1 VHPFAAK
8 PYNPGTQIWQY
19 PGIDMHIH
27 SLEQWRHGHNFNIDT
42 AEGERRTRLVV
53 LLTAI
58 MMVVEIVAGYLFGS
72 MALLAD
78 GWHMG
83 THVAA
88 LAISLFAYRYA
99 RLNVDN
105 PRFSFGTGKVT
116 ALGGFTSAIT
126 LAMVALLM
134 GVESVERLVA
144 PQTIRFDQAI
154 LVAVLGLAVNL
165 LSAWLLHGGSVA
177 HHHHHADQPHG
188 HHHHH
193 DQNLR
198 AAYLHVIADALT
210 SVLAI
215 IALIAGKYFDWI
227 WMDALM
233 GIVGAVLITR
243 WSVGLL
249 QETSG
254 VLLDSVPSEELGRRI
269 TEAIEEDSDNR
280 IVDLHIWQLGPKSF
294 GVIVSLVTH
303 EPRDPEHY
311 KALIRHIHSLG
322 HVTIEVT
329 GCAGERCAMPP
340 RR

>member
-1 VHPFAAK
+1 
-8 PYNPGTQIWQY
+8 
-19 PGIDMHIH
+19 MHIH
-27 SLEQWRHGHNFNIDT
+27 TLERWRHDHDFNLDT
-42 AEGERRTRLVV
+42 SEGERRTRLVV
-53 LLTAI
+53 LLTAVT
-58 MMVVEIVAGYLFGS
+58 MVVEVVAGYLFGS

-99 RLNVDN
+99 RRHADN

-116 ALGGFTSAIT
+116 ALGGFTSAVT

-134 GVESVERLVA
+134 GVESIERLVA
-144 PQTIRFDQAI
+144 PETIRFNQAI
-154 LVAVLGLAVNL
+154 MVAVLGLLVNL
-165 LSAWLLHGGSVA
+165 VSAWLLHGGSHA
-177 HHHHHADQPHG
+177 HSHHHGEH

-215 IALIAGKYFDWI
+215 VALFAGKFFGWI
-227 WMDALM
+227 WMDAMM
-233 GIVGAVLITR
+233 GIVGALLITR

-249 QETSG
+249 KETG
-254 VLLDSVPSEELGRRI
+254 AVLLDSVPSDEVGRQI
-269 TEAIEEDSDNR
+269 TEAIERDADNR
-280 IVDLHIWQLGPKSF
+280 IVDLHVWQLGPGSF

-303 EPRDPEHY
+303 QPRDPEHY
-311 KALIRHIHSLG
+311 KSLISHIHSLG
-322 HVTIEVT
+322 HVTVEVN
-329 GCAGERCAMPP
+329 GCAGESCVMPP
-340 RR
+340 RGEAG

>member
-1 VHPFAAK
+1 
-8 PYNPGTQIWQY
+8 
-19 PGIDMHIH
+19 MHIH
-27 SLEQWRHGHNFNIDT
+27 SLEQWRHDHNFNIDT
-42 AEGERRTRLVV
+42 SEGERRTRLVV
-53 LLTAI
+53 LLTAV
-58 MMVVEIVAGYLFGS
+58 MMVVEIAAGYLFGS

-99 RLNVDN
+99 RENADN

-116 ALGGFTSAIT
+116 ALGGFASAIT

-134 GVESVERLVA
+134 GVESVERLIA
-144 PQTIRFDQAI
+144 PEAIRFNQAI
-154 LVAVLGLAVNL
+154 LVAVVGLAVNL
-165 LSAWLLHGGSVA
+165 LSAWLLHGGGTHA
-177 HHHHHADQPHG
+177 HHHHEDHHG

-193 DQNLR
+193 HDHNLR

-215 IALIAGKYFDWI
+215 VALIAGKYFGWI
-227 WMDALM
+227 WMDAFM

-243 WSVGLL
+243 WSIGLL

-254 VLLDSVPSEELGRRI
+254 VLLDSVPSDEMERRI
-269 TEAIEEDSDNR
+269 TEAIEGESDNR
-280 IVDLHIWQLGPKSF
+280 IVDLHLWQLGPKSF

-303 EPRDPEHY
+303 EPKDPEHY
-311 KALIRHIHSLG
+311 KELIRHIHALE

-329 GCAGERCAMPP
+329 GCEGDSCMMPP
-340 RR
+340 RHS

>member
-1 VHPFAAK
+1 
-8 PYNPGTQIWQY
+8 
-19 PGIDMHIH
+19 MHIH
-27 SLEQWRHGHNFNIDT
+27 SLEQWRHNHDFNIDT
-42 AEGERRTRLVV
+42 SEGERRTRLVV
-53 LLTAI
+53 ILTAVT
-58 MMVVEIVAGYLFGS
+58 MVVEIVAGYLFGS

-99 RLNVDN
+99 RRHAEN

-116 ALGGFTSAIT
+116 ALGGFTSAVT

-134 GVESVERLVA
+134 GVESIERLVS
-144 PQTIRFDQAI
+144 PETIRFNQAI
-154 LVAVLGLAVNL
+154 AVAVLGLIVNL
-165 LSAWLLHGGSVA
+165 VSAWLLHGGA
-177 HHHHHADQPHG
+177 GGHHHHHHDAHQP

-198 AAYLHVIADALT
+198 AAYMHVLADALT

-215 IALIAGKYFDWI
+215 VALIAGKYFGWV

-243 WSVGLL
+243 WSIGLL
-249 QETSG
+249 QDTSA
-254 VLLDSVPSEELGRRI
+254 VLLDSVPSESLDRAI
-269 TEAIEEDSDNR
+269 KEAIEGDSDNR
-280 IVDLHIWQLGPKSF
+280 IVDLHVWQLGPGSF
-294 GVIVSLVTH
+294 GVIISLVTH

-311 KALIRHIHSLG
+311 KALIAHLHSLQ
-322 HVTIEVT
+322 HVTIEVNACE
-329 GCAGERCAMPP
+329 GAACKMPP
-340 RR
+340 RESP

>member
-1 VHPFAAK
+1 
-8 PYNPGTQIWQY
+8 
-19 PGIDMHIH
+19 MHIH
-27 SLEQWRHGHNFNIDT
+27 SLERWRHDHNFNVDT
-42 AEGERRTRLVV
+42 SEGERRTRLVV
-53 LLTAI
+53 LLTAV
-58 MMVVEIVAGYLFGS
+58 MMVVEIAAGYLFGS

-99 RLNVDN
+99 RQNAEN

-116 ALGGFTSAIT
+116 ALGGFASAIS

-134 GVESVERLVA
+134 GVESVERLIA
-144 PQTIRFDQAI
+144 PETIRFNQAI
-154 LVAVLGLAVNL
+154 LVAVVGLAVNL
-165 LSAWLLHGGSVA
+165 LSAWLLHGGAAA
-177 HHHHHADQPHG
+177 HHHHHDDHHHG
-188 HHHHH
+188 HPHHH

-215 IALIAGKYFDWI
+215 IALFAGKYFDWI

-243 WSVGLL
+243 WSIGLL
-249 QETSG
+249 KDTSA
-254 VLLDSVPSEELGRRI
+254 VLLDSVPSDEIGRRI
-269 TEAIEEDSDNR
+269 TDAIEGESDNR
-280 IVDLHIWQLGPKSF
+280 IVDLHIWQLGPGSY

-311 KALIRHIHSLG
+311 KALIRHIHALG

-329 GCAGERCAMPP
+329 GCEGEACIMPP
-340 RR
+340 RQQLH

>member
-1 VHPFAAK
+1 
-8 PYNPGTQIWQY
+8 
-19 PGIDMHIH
+19 MHIH
-27 SLEQWRHGHNFNIDT
+27 SLEQWRHDHNFNIDT
-42 AEGERRTRLVV
+42 SEGERRTRLVV
-53 LLTAI
+53 WLTAA
-58 MMVVEIVAGYLFGS
+58 MMVVEVAAGYLFGS

-99 RLNVDN
+99 RLNADN

-116 ALGGFTSAIT
+116 ALGGFASAIT

-134 GVESVERLVA
+134 GAESIERLLA
-144 PQTIRFDQAI
+144 PETIRFNQAI
-154 LVAVLGLAVNL
+154 LVAVVGLLVNL
-165 LSAWLLHGGSVA
+165 LSAWLLHGGSA
-177 HHHHHADQPHG
+177 DPHHHHDHHPDHHAHHPG

-215 IALIAGKYFDWI
+215 IALIAGKYFGWI
-227 WMDALM
+227 WMDAMM
-233 GIVGAVLITR
+233 GIVGAILITR
-243 WSVGLL
+243 WSIGLL
-249 QETSG
+249 KETSS
-254 VLLDSVPSEELGRRI
+254 VLLDSVPSEKIGRQI
-269 TEAIEEDSDNR
+269 TEAIEGESDNR

-303 EPRDPEHY
+303 HPKEPDHY
-311 KALIRHIHSLG
+311 KALIQHIRSLG

-329 GCAGERCAMPP
+329 GCEGDSCAMPP
-340 RR
+340 RQ